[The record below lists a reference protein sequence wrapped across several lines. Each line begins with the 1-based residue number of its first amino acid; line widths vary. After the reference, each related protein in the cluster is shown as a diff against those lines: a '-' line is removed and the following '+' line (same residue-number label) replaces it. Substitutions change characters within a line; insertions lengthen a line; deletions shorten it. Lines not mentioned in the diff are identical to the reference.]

1 MTQIQKN
8 FVKGAAVLAAAGII
22 VKIIGAFYRI
32 PLARLIDDLGMG
44 YYQQAYPIYA
54 TMVVISTAGLPTA
67 ISKLVS
73 EKVAKNDFAGAHNT
87 FVVAWRVLLILG
99 IVMSVAMALLARPIS
114 MLQKSAPAV
123 YSLLALSPALFFV
136 SMISAYRGYFQ
147 GLQYMAPTAVSQMA
161 EQAGK
166 LAFGLVLAYLIYAE
180 TGRPELGAMGALL
193 GVTISEVIALFYMM
207 AMYRRRKNEILSKI
221 EGGPGGMEAAQ
232 IKAMLIQIVAIAVPV
247 MLGALISPI
256 TQAIDTVVVSRTLQ
270 GIGYTA
276 EAAVST
282 FGILNGFVNP
292 LINLPAVISLELA
305 MSLVPTISQSRAEN
319 DNAAVGM
326 KSSFGFKLALLVG
339 LPCALAFFLL
349 AEPILNFLY
358 DLSGA
363 KLEMAVGLFRL
374 LSVGVL
380 FLTVIQTMTGV
391 LQGLGKPFLPVISL
405 GVGAAAK
412 VIASVILISN
422 PAINVYGA
430 AIGTLICY
438 AIAAVMDVAFVV
450 RCAKIRVSPLNHVI
464 KPVLATMAMGAAVYL
479 VYRALGSHSNA
490 VGVLAALLL
499 GFIVYFLALVL
510 IKGLTR
516 DELEMAPGGGKLAR
530 AMVKLKIWKS

>member
-1 MTQIQKN
+1 MTQTQKS
-8 FVKGAAVLAAAGII
+8 FVKGAAILAVAGII
-22 VKIIGAFYRI
+22 VKIIGACYRI
-32 PLARLIDDLGMG
+32 PLARLIGDLGMG

-99 IVMSVAMALLARPIS
+99 IVMSVAMALLAQPIS

-147 GLQYMAPTAVSQMA
+147 GLQYMVPTAVSQMV

-207 AMYRRRKNEILSKI
+207 AMYRRRKNEILAKI
-221 EGGPGGMEAAQ
+221 EDGPGGMASSQ
-232 IKAMLIQIVAIAVPV
+232 VKAMLIQIVAIAVPV
-247 MLGALISPI
+247 TLGALISPI

-276 EAAVST
+276 EAATST
-282 FGILNGFVNP
+282 FGILNGYVNP
-292 LINLPAVISLELA
+292 LINLPAVLSLALA

-363 KLEMAVGLFRL
+363 KLEMAVGLFQL
-374 LSVGVL
+374 LSIGVL

-405 GVGAAAK
+405 GVGAVAK
-412 VIASVILISN
+412 VVASIILISN

-438 AIAAVMDVAFVV
+438 AIAAVMDVVFVV
-450 RCAKIRVSPLNHVI
+450 RRAKIRISPLNHVI
-464 KPVLATMAMGAAVYL
+464 KPVLATVAMGAVIYF
-479 VYRALGSHSNA
+479 VYRALGSHSNSL
-490 VGVLAALLL
+490 GVLAALLL
-499 GFIVYFLALVL
+499 GFVVYFLALVL

-516 DELEMAPGGGKLAR
+516 DELEMVPGGGKLER
-530 AMVKLKIWKS
+530 VMVKLRIWKN